1 MSFRQNHEGGNKAVT
16 LLATCFVV
24 LGGAAS
30 CTAIAVAADPEH
42 LEAALISVGGVV
54 LGIVILLWILRERP
68 PESRARVMWG
78 WLAGR
83 RKRRVAYHVKPR
95 VPPGERTA
103 APAGPPTANSIRE
116 ITGRAST
123 WIPAATTRPGPP
135 QNDPH
140 GTT

>member
-1 MSFRQNHEGGNKAVT
+1 MSFRQNHESGNKAVT

-24 LGGAAS
+24 LGGAIS
-30 CTAIAVAADPEH
+30 LTAIVVATNPQH
-42 LEAALISVGGVV
+42 LDVALTAVGGAIS
-54 LGIVILLWILRERP
+54 GIVILLWLVRARP

-78 WLAGR
+78 WLARR

-95 VPPGERTA
+95 VPPGERTP

-116 ITGRAST
+116 ITGRSST
-123 WIPAATTRPGPP
+123 WVPAATTRPQPP

-140 GTT
+140 AET